1 MKKHYLTI
9 KKPYLTFISV
19 LTLTF
24 FPLCVGG
31 YQVLN
36 DPNPLEDAD
45 VYSLPLHLLS
55 ITTSI
60 IILYNIYII
69 VIIPCGSN
77 IICLPH
83 FSFYL

>member
-9 KKPYLTFISV
+9 KKLYLTFISV

-45 VYSLPLHLLS
+45 VYSLTPPLHNNFDNNSL
-55 ITTSI
+55 
-60 IILYNIYII
+60 
-69 VIIPCGSN
+69 
-77 IICLPH
+77 
-83 FSFYL
+83 